1 MNRQKKEKEGM
12 ISFYRKLKP
21 LTIIGVQLSGKIKT
35 VETQGSYSCFLTNI
49 ATLFSNCIVPF
60 LTRMNVMLLLI
71 NWRAEYAA
79 MTETLKSSAVLT
91 IKVS

>member
-21 LTIIGVQLSGKIKT
+21 LTIIGVQLSGKIMT
-35 VETQGSYSCFLTNI
+35 VETLQGSYSYFFDDCNVISDSLV
-49 ATLFSNCIVPF
+49 LFS
-60 LTRMNVMLLLI
+60 TRMNVMLLLI

-79 MTETLKSSAVLT
+79 MIGTLKSSAALT